1 MIKDKNVIV
10 VDIDNT
16 LTLPKGKLEDYSS
29 VKVSSLLKNKLEK
42 FKSMGFWIILSTSRN
57 MRTYDGNI
65 GMIMKHTAP
74 ILIEWL
80 AVNQIP
86 YDEIHFG
93 KPWCGDNGYYID
105 DRAIRPREFLNYTHD
120 EILEILE
127 RDKIV
132 E

>member
-29 VKVSSLLKNKLEK
+29 VKVSNLLKNKLEK